1 MKQRLLLL
9 LSCVA
14 FAAGAFENRE
24 TVQNPTATPVRP
36 ATKPAVDKNE
46 LLGHIQW
53 LASPE
58 LKGREAGTPEQMKV
72 ADYIANEFKRYGLE
86 PWGDDKEGARGYLQ
100 TFELKSAKG
109 AGPKNA
115 MKVAALNDDG
125 SVKKEQAFD
134 AATQFAP
141 FPLETSAKEISGEVA
156 FAGYAAVAPEIP
168 YDDFGGVD
176 VAGKWVLILRYE
188 PQEKDAESKFDGTKP
203 TRHSAL
209 QQKVLNCALR
219 RALGV
224 LIVVGPIGRE
234 LEKESLTNSKGPFIG
249 DFTLPVFQINR
260 AAANSI
266 LASSGKTIE
275 ALQKD
280 IDSDLKPRS
289 FVIKNTKLSGTA
301 DVQVDAKPTANVLAR
316 LPGSDPTLA
325 EEVVVVGAHCDHIG
339 MGGGWSLAG
348 KDGDGKVHFGAD
360 DNASGTAA
368 MLEVAQAFGA
378 LPVKERPKRTVLFA
392 AFTGE
397 ESGLL
402 GSAYYVKAPRVPLA
416 KTVAMLNMDMV
427 GRAVNGVIEVAGV
440 ASGKG
445 FRELVQQQ
453 AVGLPIQLYTGS
465 AGNGPSDHATFF
477 DKGVPV
483 VFFFT
488 GLHEDYHRPSD
499 TWDKI
504 NATTAEAVA
513 ELARR
518 VTAKIADATERPQFA
533 KAGSGGA
540 LGINADPAKA
550 KDVKGFP
557 IASVVPNGPAAKC
570 GLQAGDVIVKL
581 NGWPVSNAMEF
592 SMSMSEFAP
601 GDEVELQI
609 QRSTPAP
616 AGAAPGAA
624 PATTTIRTW
633 TKLVA
638 RGELGKK

>member
-1 MKQRLLLL
+1 MNMKRLSPLLLCAL
-9 LSCVA
+9 VGIGA
-14 FAAGAFENRE
+14 FAFENRDG
-24 TVQNPTATPVRP
+24 VQNPTAIPTRPPVKAEINR
-36 ATKPAVDKNE
+36 NE

-72 ADYIANEFKRYGLE
+72 ADYIAGEFKRFGLE
-86 PWGDDKEGARGYLQ
+86 PWGDDKDGARSYLQ

-109 AGPKNA
+109 PGPKNA
-115 MKVAALNDDG
+115 LKVQHLKDDG
-125 SVKKEQAFD
+125 SIASVEPFQPMEK
-134 AATQFAP
+134 FAP
-141 FPLETSAKEISGEVA
+141 FPLEANGKEFTGEVA

-168 YDDFGGVD
+168 YDDFNGVD
-176 VAGKWVLILRYE
+176 VAGKWALILRYE
-188 PQEKDAESKFDGTKP
+188 PQEKIADSKFDGTKP

-209 QQKVLNCALR
+209 QQKILNCALR
-219 RALGV
+219 RAIGV
-224 LIVVGPIGRE
+224 LIVVGPVGRE
-234 LEKESLTNSKGPFIG
+234 TEKEMLTNSKGPFIG
-249 DFTLPVFQINR
+249 DFTLPVMQINR
-260 AAANSI
+260 HTANSI
-266 LASSGKTIE
+266 LANSGKTIE
-275 ALQKD
+275 ALQKE
-280 IDSDLKPRS
+280 IDGDLKPRS
-289 FVIKNTKLSGTA
+289 FVVKNTKLIGAA
-301 DVQVDAKPTANVLAR
+301 DIQVDARPTANILAR
-316 LPGSDPTLA
+316 LPGSDPALA
-325 EEVVVVGAHCDHIG
+325 EECVVVGAHCDHIG
-339 MGGGWSLAG
+339 MGGAWSLAG

-368 MLEVAQAFGA
+368 LLEIAQAFGA
-378 LPVKERPKRTVLFA
+378 LAPKERPKRTILFA

-402 GSAYYVKAPRVPLA
+402 GSVHYAKNPRVPLN
-416 KTVAMLNMDMV
+416 KTAAMVNMDMV

-445 FRELVQQQ
+445 FRELVTQQSL
-453 AVGLPIQLYTGS
+453 GLPIQLYTGS

-518 VTAKIADATERPQFA
+518 VAAKIADTTERPQFV

-550 KDVKGFP
+550 KDTKGFP
-557 IASVVPNGPAAKC
+557 IASVVPNGPADKA
-570 GLQAGDVIVKL
+570 GLKAGDVIVKL
-581 NGWPVSNAMEF
+581 NGRPINNAMEF

-609 QRSTPAP
+609 RRTIPPAL
-616 AGAAPGAA
+616 GTVPGDAI
-624 PATTTIRTW
+624 IRTW
-633 TKLVA
+633 AKLVS